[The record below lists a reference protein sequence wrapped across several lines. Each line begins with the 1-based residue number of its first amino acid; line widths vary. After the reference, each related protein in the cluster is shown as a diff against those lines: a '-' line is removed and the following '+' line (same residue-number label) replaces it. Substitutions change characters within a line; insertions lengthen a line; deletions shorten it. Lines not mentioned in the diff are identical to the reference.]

1 MEKKPEH
8 FFVFIAT
15 LSLGF
20 LISINFNFDREQSY
34 NSLNTMEYQGA
45 IEERSRLY
53 KEIGA
58 LKESNVDANRKINQY
73 KQDDVKNDEILED
86 MKEQISDY
94 GMFTGLSAV
103 EGPGIILTLNDG
115 ITDVNNEG
123 YEEVMSKLLHDSDM
137 ALVLNELRQAGA
149 EAICVNNHRIVPWSG
164 VVCAWAFIQFDDSSM
179 ESAPFKI
186 YAIGDPEKLKAA
198 LLEDGSHVKQLMIKK
213 LFVEIEESEKI
224 TMPASTSMGDVTY
237 MERDETAK

>member
-1 MEKKPEH
+1 MKKKPQY
-8 FFVFIAT
+8 FFVFIGT

-20 LISINFNFDREQSY
+20 LISINFNFDRTQIY
-34 NSLNTMEYQGA
+34 KSLNTMEYQGA

-53 KEIGA
+53 KEIEA
-58 LKESNVDANRKINQY
+58 LKDNNIDFNRKINQY
-73 KQDDVKNDEILED
+73 KQNDIRNDEILED
-86 MKEQISDY
+86 MKEQIEDY
-94 GMFTGLSAV
+94 KMFTGLSAV
-103 EGPGIILTLNDG
+103 EGSGIILTLNDG

-149 EAICVNNHRIVPWSG
+149 EAICVNSHRIVPWSG

-198 LLEDGSHVKQLMIKK
+198 ILEDGSHIKQLMIKG

-224 TMPASTSMGDVTY
+224 IMPASTSMGDVIY
-237 MERDETAK
+237 MKRAEI

>member
-1 MEKKPEH
+1 MKKKPQK
-8 FFVFIAT
+8 FFIFIAT
-15 LSLGF
+15 LLLGF
-20 LISINFNFDREQSY
+20 FISINFNFDREQAY
-34 NSLNTMEYQGA
+34 NSLNTMEYHEA

-53 KEIGA
+53 KEIAA
-58 LKESNVDANRKINQY
+58 LKQNNIDSNEKINQY
-73 KQDDVKNDEILED
+73 KQEDVRNDEILED
-86 MKEQISDY
+86 MKEQIGDY
-94 GMFTGLSAV
+94 EMFTGLSAV

-115 ITDVNNEG
+115 ITDMKSEG
-123 YEEVMSKLLHDSDM
+123 FEEVMSKILHDSDM

-198 LLEDGSHVKQLMIKK
+198 LLEDGSHVKQLIIKK

-224 TMPASTSMGDVTY
+224 TMPASTAIGNVSY
-237 MERDETAK
+237 MERDESVK